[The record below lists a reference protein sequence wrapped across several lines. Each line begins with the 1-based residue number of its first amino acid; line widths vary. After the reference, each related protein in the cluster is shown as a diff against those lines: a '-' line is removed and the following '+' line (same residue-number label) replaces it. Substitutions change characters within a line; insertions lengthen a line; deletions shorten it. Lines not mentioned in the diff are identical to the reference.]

1 MKRKFFKIM
10 GLVLIASIVMI
21 AVVACNK
28 PRDDQ
33 KTPPSSTEIVAKLPD
48 MVDYGQA
55 AYINVPV
62 QNYSAADRDAWIAD
76 LGEKQ
81 DEERGY
87 WLLADENE
95 TWDNGEYYS
104 FAAIVDGERQHS
116 YGYLAKDDS
125 GASYWEDSASANTV
139 ERIFCYSTPAAVIDK
154 LAAAG
159 IDREHTNLMVE
170 YISRED
176 ADREDYHGFTFEIGT
191 SSAIDDYAQ
200 LEELEEMY
208 NDWTDAEIAAKSE
221 FANSEE
227 VSDAIN
233 LKNRKIYGEIFK
245 IFGSEVDDFA
255 RTAIAMGEY
264 AVEVIETVM
273 MEAYKEHIDA
283 SKLIISDEGEY
294 PLYGRDYEEF
304 VVYMRNEMYD
314 YDSLSYL
321 IAFRE
326 FTEMNAD
333 YESGDKTSAMT
344 LFGYHYQFKQRDYN
358 VFDDSVTVEFRGET
372 LTEYEYFLKLSHES
386 YFEDEADALAY
397 RDMDR
402 RQYAEAYRYTTNCL
416 TAYYQS
422 QLEFQA
428 IQEDV
433 DAEIYVGGRV
443 DSNGDPRFYQG
454 ISYFGQSTGTGK
466 GSNTITYSSEMQKGL
481 SVGLDATLKIGDVN
495 YEYSGSDDNTL
506 RMNLV
511 SRQWNGLTDEQQQN
525 PSAEQRYY
533 KVEYEIELLNSQNYV
548 LTHTTISDDDLT
560 AALRYEIRSYS
571 ADSVRG
577 IQQNKKNEVI
587 YNIDIAR
594 MIEALDIGTND
605 STGEYVMTPEQ
616 AEAYASLIE
625 TEGRGYAEYQNLIDN
640 YDSIESEIT
649 SAGNANWD
657 GVRSNIATTLE
668 QDYKNYTPV
677 NNIQV
682 DKYFEDTL
690 IRKVYSCGGTLEACA
705 NNNGH
710 INCTEEYDTNWAL
723 SKLLNEHEKPL
734 RYMYGQIEAILGKL
748 NWVQFSTYNG
758 TPIEGEF
765 FNANLGESNYN
776 INPDSDAITVATL
789 MTDEEIGTVLY
800 NYNGENGAINFQSPK
815 NVPSYAE
822 QEGSY
827 GLGKDVQW
835 EDFTI
840 TTINGTFRF
849 VFEGWFVDEFLQY
862 EVLYEEEYNYDIRLY
877 PAYSVEKIA

>member
-55 AYINVPV
+55 AYINVPE
-62 QNYSAADRDAWIAD
+62 QNYSAADREAWIAD

-87 WLLADENE
+87 WLLADE
-95 TWDNGEYYS
+95 TWDNDKYYS

-116 YGYLAKDDS
+116 YGYLAQDDS
-125 GASYWEDSASANTV
+125 GAWYWEDSASANTV
-139 ERIFCYSTPAAVIDK
+139 ERIFCYSTPSAVIDK

-159 IDREHTNLMVE
+159 VDRAHTNLMVE

-208 NDWTDAEIAAKSE
+208 NDWTESEIAAKSE

-273 MEAYKEHIDA
+273 MEAYKTHIDA
-283 SKLIISDEGEY
+283 SELIISDDGKY
-294 PLYGRDYEEF
+294 PLYGRNYEEF

-326 FTEMNAD
+326 FTKMNAE

-358 VFDDSVTVEFRGET
+358 VFDDSVTVEYLNET
-372 LTEYEYFLKLSHES
+372 ITEYEYFLKLSHES
-386 YFEDEADALAY
+386 YFSKAEEAHALAY
-397 RDMDR
+397 RDLDR

-433 DAEIYVGGRV
+433 DAEIYVGGRA
-443 DSNGDPRFYQG
+443 DRFNRG
-454 ISYFGQSTGTGK
+454 ISYFNQSTGTGK
-466 GSNTITYSSEMQKGL
+466 GSNTITYSSEMQQGL
-481 SVGLDATLKIGDVN
+481 NTGLDATLKIGDVN

-525 PSAEQRYY
+525 PTPEQRYY

-577 IQQNKKNEVI
+577 VQQNKKNEVI

-625 TEGRGYAEYQNLIDN
+625 TEGRGYAEYQNLMRNYSYTAVSKEID
-640 YDSIESEIT
+640 T
-649 SAGNANWD
+649 AANASWD
-657 GVRSNIATTLE
+657 GIRSNIATTLE

-690 IRKVYSCGGTLEACA
+690 IRKEMSCGVSSLDPCPVDGTHAKC
-705 NNNGH
+705 
-710 INCTEEYDTNWAL
+710 EETYDTDWAL
-723 SKLLNEHEKPL
+723 SRLLNEHEKPL
-734 RYMYGQIEAILGKL
+734 RYMYGQIEVTLARL
-748 NWVQFSTYNG
+748 NWVQFSGYNG
-758 TPIEGEF
+758 SASEDAF
-765 FNANLGESNYN
+765 FNASLN
-776 INPDSDAITVATL
+776 DSDYDASGSSVTVETI
-789 MTDEEIGTVLY
+789 MTDEEIGTLLY
-800 NYNGENGAINFQSPK
+800 KYNGDVINRESPI
-815 NVPSYAE
+815 NVPSYTDQGVDDNAWSTE
-822 QEGSY
+822 HQGYGFTFTVGSNTY
-827 GLGKDVQW
+827 FAK
-835 EDFTI
+835 FA
-840 TTINGTFRF
+840 
-849 VFEGWFVDEFLQY
+849 GWYVDEQLQY
-862 EVLYEEEYNYDIRLY
+862 EVLYDDTYNYDIRLY
-877 PAYSVEKIA
+877 PAYYIIRGSN

>member
-21 AVVACNK
+21 AVVACNNT
-28 PRDDQ
+28 RDDQ

-87 WLLADENE
+87 WLLADE
-95 TWDNGEYYS
+95 TWDNDEYYS
-104 FAAIVDGERQHS
+104 FAAIVDGERKHH
-116 YGYLAKDDS
+116 YGYLAQDDS

-159 IDREHTNLMVE
+159 IDRAHTNLMVE

-208 NDWTDAEIAAKSE
+208 NDWTDAEIAANSE

-273 MEAYKEHIDA
+273 MEAYKEHIGA
-283 SKLIISDEGEY
+283 SELIISDDGKY
-294 PLYGRDYEEF
+294 PLYGRNYEEF

-326 FTEMNAD
+326 FTEMNAE
-333 YESGDKTSAMT
+333 YESGDKKTSAMT

-358 VFDDSVTVEFRGET
+358 VFDDSVTVEFRGEK

-416 TAYYQS
+416 TKYYRS

-428 IQEDV
+428 IQEEV

-443 DSNGDPRFYQG
+443 GSDGVPRFYRG
-454 ISYFGQSTGTGK
+454 ISYFDQSTGTGK
-466 GSNTITYSSEMQKGL
+466 GSNTITYSSEMQQGL
-481 SVGLDATLKIGDVN
+481 RVGLDATLKIGDVN

-511 SRQWNGLTDEQQQN
+511 SRQWNGLTDKQQQS
-525 PSAEQRYY
+525 PSPEQRYY
-533 KVEYEIELLNSQNYV
+533 KVEYEIELLKSQNYV

-560 AALRYEIRSYS
+560 AALRYEIKSYS

-577 IQQNKKNEVI
+577 AQQNKKNEVI

-594 MIEALDIGTND
+594 MIEALEINTND
-605 STGEYVMTPEQ
+605 STGEYVMTQEQ

-625 TEGRGYAEYQNLIDN
+625 TEGRGYAEYQNLMRN
-640 YDSIESEIT
+640 YDKDSIESEIT
-649 SAGNANWD
+649 SAGNASWD

-677 NNIQV
+677 GNIQV

-690 IRKVYSCGGTLEACA
+690 IRKEMSCGVSSLDPCPIGDGSHA
-705 NNNGH
+705 N
-710 INCTEEYDTNWAL
+710 CEETYDTDWAL
-723 SKLLNEHEKPL
+723 SRLLNEHEKPL
-734 RYMYGQIEAILGKL
+734 RYMYGQIEVTLARL
-748 NWVQFSTYNG
+748 NWVQFSGYDGNAVDG
-758 TPIEGEF
+758 VF
-765 FNANLGESNYN
+765 FN
-776 INPDSDAITVATL
+776 INCSDRDYDTSSSLVSVL
-789 MTDEEIGTVLY
+789 SVLTDDKIGPELY
-800 NYNGENGAINFQSPK
+800 NYSNGEVNKAAPREY
-815 NVPSYAE
+815 PSYTDQNISYNE
-822 QEGSY
+822 YYNSY
-827 GLGKDVQW
+827 GFNLTIRGV
-835 EDFTI
+835 EYRFDF
-840 TTINGTFRF
+840 R
-849 VFEGWFVDEFLQY
+849 GWYVDENLQY
-862 EVLYEEEYNYDIRLY
+862 EVLYDETYNYDIRLY
-877 PAYSVEKIA
+877 PAFTVYAIRG

>member
-48 MVDYGQA
+48 MEDYGQA
-55 AYINVPV
+55 AYINVPP
-62 QNYSAADRDAWIAD
+62 QNYSAEDREAWIAA
-76 LGEKQ
+76 LKEKQ

-87 WLLADENE
+87 WLLADES
-95 TWDNGEYYS
+95 WVDGEYYS
-104 FAAIVDGERQHS
+104 FAAIVDGERQHP
-116 YGYLAKDDS
+116 YGYLAQDDS
-125 GASYWEDSASANTV
+125 GAWYWEDSASANTV

-154 LAAAG
+154 LDVAG
-159 IDREHTNLMVE
+159 IDRAHTNLMVE
-170 YISRED
+170 YISRKD
-176 ADREDYHGFTFEIGT
+176 ADREDYHGFTFEIGK

-208 NDWTDAEIAAKSE
+208 NDWTESEIAENSE

-273 MEAYKEHIDA
+273 MEVYKTHIDA
-283 SKLIISDEGEY
+283 SELIISDDGKY
-294 PLYGRDYEEF
+294 PLYGRNYEEF

-358 VFDDSVTVEFRGET
+358 VFDDSVTVEYLGET
-372 LTEYEYFLKLSHES
+372 ITEYQYFLKLSHES

-433 DAEIYVGGRV
+433 DAEIYVGGRA
-443 DSNGDPRFYQG
+443 DRFNRG
-454 ISYFGQSTGTGK
+454 ISYFNQSTGTGK
-466 GSNTITYSSEMQKGL
+466 GNNTITYSSEMQQGL
-481 SVGLDATLKIGDVN
+481 NTGLDATLKIGDVN

-506 RMNLV
+506 RMNYV
-511 SRQWNGLTDEQQQN
+511 SSRWNSLSDEDQQDPTDEE
-525 PSAEQRYY
+525 ALF

-548 LTHTTISDDDLT
+548 LTHATISDNDLT
-560 AALRYEIRSYS
+560 AALRYEIKSYS

-577 IQQNKKNEVI
+577 VQQNKKNEVI

-594 MIEALDIGTND
+594 MIEALRIGTND
-605 STGEYVMTPEQ
+605 STGEYVMTADQ
-616 AEAYASLIE
+616 RAAYNDLLE
-625 TEGRGYAEYQNLIDN
+625 TEGRGYAEYQNLMRN
-640 YDSIESEIT
+640 YDKDSIEPEIT

-668 QDYKNYTPV
+668 QDYENYRTV
-677 NNIQV
+677 NGIQV
-682 DKYFEDTL
+682 DQYFEDTL
-690 IRKVYSCGGTLEACA
+690 IRKTYSCGGTYEVCLDEAG
-705 NNNGH
+705 GH
-710 INCTEEYDTNWAL
+710 IHCTEEYDTNWAL
-723 SKLLNEHEKPL
+723 SRLLNEHEKPL
-734 RYMYGQIEAILGKL
+734 RYMYGQIEVTLARL
-748 NWVQFSTYNG
+748 NWVQFSGYNG
-758 TPIEGEF
+758 SASEDAF
-765 FNANLGESNYN
+765 FNASLN
-776 INPDSDAITVATL
+776 DSDYDATGSSVTVETI
-789 MTDEEIGTVLY
+789 MTDEEIGTLLY
-800 NYNGENGAINFQSPK
+800 NYNGDVINRESPIK
-815 NVPSYAE
+815 VPSYTDQGAE
-822 QEGSY
+822 SNAWSTAYQGYGFTFTVGSNTY
-827 GLGKDVQW
+827 FAK
-835 EDFTI
+835 FA
-840 TTINGTFRF
+840 
-849 VFEGWFVDEFLQY
+849 GWYVDEQLQY
-862 EVLYEEEYNYDIRLY
+862 EVLYDDTYNYDIRLY
-877 PAYSVEKIA
+877 PAYYIIRGSN